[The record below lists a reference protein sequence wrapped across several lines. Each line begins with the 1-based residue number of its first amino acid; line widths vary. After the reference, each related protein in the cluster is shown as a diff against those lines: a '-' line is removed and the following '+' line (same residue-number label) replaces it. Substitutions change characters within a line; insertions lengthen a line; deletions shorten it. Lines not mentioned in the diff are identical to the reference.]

1 MLSEKEKKYWE
12 SIIKALQ
19 DTRKDIEE
27 CLNKIEKRERDD
39 KYVRNDTRK

>member
-19 DTRKDIEE
+19 DTRKDIQK
-27 CLNKIEKRERDD
+27 LNKKLD
-39 KYVRNDTRK
+39 KKEGKVC